1 MTDRNGRFSWLLDLA
16 SVVMIG
22 LAIIIGIRNLWNRP
36 QSDGRSSVVT
46 QDVKEWRGYA
56 NASFRLGAS
65 TAKYTIVEFSDFA
78 CVYCQRMAPVVRQ
91 VREEIGEDVTFVY
104 RHAMFRPNA
113 RPLALAT
120 ECAARQG
127 VAEAL
132 HDELFSNRGS
142 LPSDGWPMAA
152 LRAGAGDTVT
162 FKLCLESADAASA
175 VLNDSIATSN
185 LGVRGTP
192 TFLLN
197 NVLVEG
203 SLSAEDMKELLGV
216 KPTMISRI
224 RKLFVLQK

>member
-1 MTDRNGRFSWLLDLA
+1 MADGNSRFSRLLDLA
-16 SVVMIG
+16 TVVMIA
-22 LAIIIGIRNLWNRP
+22 LAIIIGLRNSWNRP
-36 QSDGRSSVVT
+36 QRDGRSSIVN
-46 QDVKEWRGYA
+46 QDVKEWRGYT
-56 NASFRLGAS
+56 NASFRVGAN

-78 CVYCQRMAPVVRQ
+78 CVYCQRMAPIVRR

-104 RHAMFRPNA
+104 RHAMFRPNS

-132 HDELFSNRGS
+132 HDELFSSRGS

-152 LRAGAGDTVT
+152 LRAGARDTIK
-162 FKLCLESADAASA
+162 FKLCLASADAASA
-175 VLNDSIATSN
+175 VLDDSIATAN

-197 NVLVEG
+197 NILVEG

-216 KPTMISRI
+216 KPNMMAKI
-224 RKLFVLQK
+224 RRLLVLQK

>member
-1 MTDRNGRFSWLLDLA
+1 
-16 SVVMIG
+16 
-22 LAIIIGIRNLWNRP
+22 
-36 QSDGRSSVVT
+36 
-46 QDVKEWRGYA
+46 
-56 NASFRLGAS
+56 
-65 TAKYTIVEFSDFA
+65 
-78 CVYCQRMAPVVRQ
+78 
-91 VREEIGEDVTFVY
+91 
-104 RHAMFRPNA
+104 
-113 RPLALAT
+113 
-120 ECAARQG
+120 
-127 VAEAL
+127 
-132 HDELFSNRGS
+132 
-142 LPSDGWPMAA
+142 MAA